1 MLVKKCRNCLSNK
14 LSKLFSLGSLSF
26 TGKFSNKKNQNIPKG
41 EITLIMCNHC
51 KLVQLDKNF
60 NPQYLYGKDYGYR
73 TGINKTMTNHVKSV
87 VKDLVKMANLK
98 NNNAVLDVGSNDGTL
113 LNFYP
118 NKTIKVGIDPLIK
131 KYKKFYK
138 KINIA
143 IPSFFNSK
151 FIKKKIATK
160 FKIITALSMFY
171 DLENPNKFLSEIR
184 DLLDYDGIFFL
195 EHADLYSII
204 KKNILDTI
212 CHEHLEYYSSSIIM
226 QMCKNN
232 KLRVFKHQFNDT
244 NGGSSGYFICHEK
257 SKYFQNNKYLKK
269 LILLEKIAQID
280 KKITFKKFF
289 KKINNIKL
297 LTNLLIKNIKKD
309 KKIIHGYGA
318 STKGN
323 VLLQY
328 FNIGQYIDFIADRNP
343 LKYNKFTPGTKIKII
358 SEKLSR
364 EKKPD
369 FYFVLP
375 WHFKK
380 EILKREKY
388 TLNFAKFIFPLPK
401 VQIIGK

>member
-1 MLVKKCRNCLSNK
+1 MLIKKCRNCLSSQ

-26 TGKFSNKKNQNIPKG
+26 TGKFSQKINQNIPKG
-41 EITLIMCNHC
+41 RITLFMCNHC
-51 KLVQLDKNF
+51 KLVQLDRNF

-73 TGINKTMTNHVKSV
+73 TGINKTMTNHVEIV
-87 VKDLVKMANLK
+87 AKDLAKMVNLT
-98 NNNAVLDVGSNDGTL
+98 NNNAVLDIGSNDGTL
-113 LNFYP
+113 LNFYS

-138 KINIA
+138 RINIA
-143 IPSFFNSK
+143 IPSFFNSRI
-151 FIKKKIATK
+151 IKKKIAKK

-171 DLENPNKFLSEIR
+171 DLENPNKFLSEIH

-204 KKNILDTI
+204 KKNIFDTI

-257 SKYFQNNKYLKK
+257 SKYPQNKKSLRK
-269 LILLEKIAQID
+269 LILLEKNAEID
-280 KKITFKKFF
+280 KKKTFKKFF
-289 KKINNIKL
+289 KKIKNIKL
-297 LTNLLIKNIKKD
+297 HTNLLIKKIKKD

-388 TLNFAKFIFPLPK
+388 TLSFAKFIFPLPK
-401 VQIIGK
+401 IKIIGK